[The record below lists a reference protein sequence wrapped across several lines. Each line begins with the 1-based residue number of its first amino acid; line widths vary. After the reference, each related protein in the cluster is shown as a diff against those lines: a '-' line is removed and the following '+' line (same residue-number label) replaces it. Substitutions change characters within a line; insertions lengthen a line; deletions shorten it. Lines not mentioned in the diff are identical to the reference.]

1 MSTHVNRPT
10 LFYLLHYYWVP
21 QVVSCTENQ
30 PIAITTWSFALMTK
44 PQHLATTEVKD
55 RTKDGQVKW
64 TMSCTRWISS
74 SRSVKW
80 WLLKSLDMYES
91 NSVVVNL
98 DKHIETHLQETQT
111 LNKNCLGA
119 WMRNTHT
126 HNHFEM
132 DHLWAP
138 TKEFTL
144 LEWENTQTHT
154 IHMGNPMSKY
164 KRIHPAWVKT
174 SKLIPFIWI
183 TPWTN
188 TKEFILLE
196 WKHPNSHHLIWTTP
210 GATTKE
216 FFLLCQAWS

>member
-1 MSTHVNRPT
+1 
-10 LFYLLHYYWVP
+10 
-21 QVVSCTENQ
+21 
-30 PIAITTWSFALMTK
+30 
-44 PQHLATTEVKD
+44 
-55 RTKDGQVKW
+55 
-64 TMSCTRWISS
+64 
-74 SRSVKW
+74 VKW